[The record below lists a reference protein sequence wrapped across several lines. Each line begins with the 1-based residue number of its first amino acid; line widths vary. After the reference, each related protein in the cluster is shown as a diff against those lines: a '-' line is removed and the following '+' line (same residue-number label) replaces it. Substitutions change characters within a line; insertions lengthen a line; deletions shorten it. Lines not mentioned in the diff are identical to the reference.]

1 MGKYMRKRTG
11 RAPAAAE
18 VAQVVVGV
26 RTRSR
31 SAAAAAFAS
40 AAVEPPAPAP
50 KRPRT
55 KQPAAARGEVE
66 VRGDD
71 GGCYLQLRSRRLFM
85 AVAAAEARCPVPEP
99 EGNAALIPVARSGAS
114 LEPVVMV
121 AGISRCSSTA
131 SSVDVV
137 AAAAALERSGGAMEV
152 GAREDPDGGSA
163 VSDSEWGRQRREA
176 TPSSW
181 LAVDLSDEESSQAA
195 GDPKH
200 QRPTATASL
209 ACRARMPAEEE
220 IDEFFAA
227 AEKAEAERFAAK

>member
-55 KQPAAARGEVE
+55 KQAAARGEVE
-66 VRGDD
+66 VRGDG

-85 AVAAAEARCPVPEP
+85 AVKAAEARRPVAP
-99 EGNAALIPVARSGAS
+99 EGNAAARSGEAS
-114 LEPVVMV
+114 LLEPVVMV

-152 GAREDPDGGSA
+152 GAREDRDGESA
-163 VSDSEWGRQRREA
+163 VSDSECGGRQRREA
-176 TPSSW
+176 TPSSR
-181 LAVDLSDEESSQAA
+181 LPVDLSDEESSQAA

-200 QRPTATASL
+200 HRLTATASL